1 MSADEAASSMSSDE
15 WRSCVDPRGE
25 ASARLGDS
33 YDVRVLE
40 PSPPALTEPP
50 AFADDP
56 VARGDVID
64 GRTVVAPFGDADV
77 TWARL
82 CREDGDLAYWCAERW
97 LGPYRRLGPVP
108 ARLVETRETWH
119 AVAEWVVAPA
129 RHAANGRIG
138 LRWTRGGFGTP
149 FFGND
154 RQVRVDGTD
163 VVVVESGRVERSP
176 LTTLRDV
183 AWFAGVDPATST
195 GVYEPA
201 TEWDADR
208 PLDADPAA
216 AEFLGHWF
224 GLGASVLEELRAN
237 ASPSYASSR
246 VQLWPEH
253 FDLAVDMGN
262 DSKGKRANYG
272 ASPGDADHPEP
283 YFYVG
288 PWNVARP
295 GDARYWNETWGAS
308 LPFSAIVDAGN
319 QREAAL
325 AFLRRGRD
333 LLDG

>member
-1 MSADEAASSMSSDE
+1 MLFDEASSSVTGD
-15 WRSCVDPRGE
+15 WRSCTDPRGE
-25 ASARLGDS
+25 AFERLGGA
-33 YDVRVLE
+33 YEVRVLE
-40 PSPPALTEPP
+40 PSPPAFTEPP

-56 VARGDVID
+56 VARGDVGD
-64 GRTVVAPFGDADV
+64 GLTVVAPVGTGDL

-82 CREDGDLAYWCAERW
+82 ARQDGDLAYWCADRW
-97 LGPYRRLGPVP
+97 LGPYRRLAAPP
-108 ARLVETRETWH
+108 ARLVETREAWH

-129 RHAANGRIG
+129 RHATNGKIG

-154 RQVRVDGTD
+154 RQVRVAGTE
-163 VVVVESGRVERSP
+163 VVVIENDAARRTR
-176 LTTLRDV
+176 LTTLYEAAR
-183 AWFAGVDPATST
+183 FAGVDVATST
-195 GVYEPA
+195 GTYEP
-201 TEWDADR
+201 TTNWDSHS
-208 PLDADPAA
+208 PLRIDPAA

-224 GLGASVLEELRAN
+224 GLGASVLEELRAG

-262 DSKGKRANYG
+262 DSKGTRANYG
-272 ASPGDADHPEP
+272 ASPGDAGHPEP

-288 PWNVARP
+288 PWSDRRP
-295 GDARYWNETWGAS
+295 GDGSYWNEGFGAS
-308 LPFSAIVDAGN
+308 LPVSAIVDAPN

-325 AFLRRGRD
+325 AFLRRGRE

>member
-1 MSADEAASSMSSDE
+1 MLLDDD

-25 ASARLGDS
+25 AAARLGGA

-56 VARGDVID
+56 VARGDVGD
-64 GRTVVAPFGDADV
+64 GRTVVAPAGTGDV

-82 CREDGDLAYWCAERW
+82 AREDGDLAYWCADRW
-97 LGPYRRLGPVP
+97 LGPYRRLAPPPPGL
-108 ARLVETRETWH
+108 ADTRAGWH

-163 VVVVESGRVERSP
+163 IVVVEAGTLKRRK
-176 LTTLRDV
+176 LTTLYEAARFVGVDV
-183 AWFAGVDPATST
+183 AKST
-195 GVYEPA
+195 GTYEP
-201 TEWDADR
+201 TTRWDSHR
-208 PLDADPAA
+208 TLRLDETA
-216 AEFLGHWF
+216 AEFLGDWF
-224 GLGASVLEELRAN
+224 GLGASVLEELRAE

-288 PWNVARP
+288 PWSDGRP
-295 GDARYWNETWGAS
+295 GDPSYWNEGFGAS
-308 LPFSAIVDAGN
+308 LPFSAVVDAPN
-319 QREAAL
+319 QRETAL
-325 AFLRRGRD
+325 AFLRRGRE

>member
-1 MSADEAASSMSSDE
+1 MAAD
-15 WRSCVDPRGE
+15 WRSCVDPREE
-25 ASARLGDS
+25 AAARLGGA

-40 PSPPALTEPP
+40 PSPPALTDPP

-56 VARGDVID
+56 VARGDGASGQTI
-64 GRTVVAPFGDADV
+64 VAPFATGDV

-82 CREDGDLAYWCAERW
+82 ARDDGDLAYWCADRW
-97 LGPYRRLGPVP
+97 LGPYRRLPP
-108 ARLVETRETWH
+108 APAGLVETRASWH

-129 RHAANGRIG
+129 RHSANGRIG

-163 VVVVESGRVERSP
+163 LVVIDDGVARRAP
-176 LTTLRDV
+176 LTTLEEVAAFARVEPAVSTGAYEPTTTWSPDV
-183 AWFAGVDPATST
+183 ALAV
-195 GVYEPA
+195 
-201 TEWDADR
+201 DAD
-208 PLDADPAA
+208 A

-224 GLGASVLEELRAN
+224 GLGASVLEELRAQ

-253 FDLAVDMGN
+253 FDLSVDMGN
-262 DSKGKRANYG
+262 DSKGKRSNYG

-295 GDARYWNETWGAS
+295 GDAKYWNETWGAS
-308 LPFSAIVDAGN
+308 LPFSAIVDAPN

-325 AFLRRGRD
+325 TFLRRGRE
-333 LLDG
+333 LVDG